1 MDKRKLNIICG
12 DAIEEMKK
20 IKDESIDLIVTD
32 PPYNLNKDYGK
43 SKDNLEFEEYLEFTK
58 SWLKEAK
65 RVLKKDGTIYIFMG
79 MK

>member
-43 SKDNLEFEEYLEFTK
+43 SKDNLEFE
-58 SWLKEAK
+58 
-65 RVLKKDGTIYIFMG
+65 
-79 MK
+79 